1 MSTPNHKRTPAVA
14 LGQGRTKELR
24 AIVEYQLRLAMI
36 YAAMDKQLD
45 AFSEEDDPDW
55 IVLRPAR
62 FERWHVD
69 ALVIGPPGIFLIW
82 PIWGSAELGLWHS
95 AQLCRRYLADS
106 LGADFTG
113 AVEVVYFRDRGS
125 KCVEGPGTIE
135 RVFHVGRPGV
145 CGCDFLRAESTK
157 LDVLLRTWRPPEGL
171 QMLSPEWIDALR
183 PIGYPLGLSINLDGP
198 QPDAQ
203 CLPPPPELIDWP
215 PPA

>member
-1 MSTPNHKRTPAVA
+1 MSTPGRKPTAAPPSA
-14 LGQGRTKELR
+14 QGRTEALR
-24 AIVEYQLRLAMI
+24 AIIEYQLRLAMP

-69 ALVIGPPGIFLIW
+69 ALVVGPPGIFLIW
-82 PIWGSAELGLWHS
+82 PIWGSAELGLWQS
-95 AQLCRRYLADS
+95 AQLCRRYLAES
-106 LGADFTG
+106 LGADFRG

-125 KCVEGPGTIE
+125 VLPGPGTIE
-135 RVFHVGRPGV
+135 RILHAGRPGLRS
-145 CGCDFLRAESTK
+145 CDFLHAESSK

-171 QMLSPEWIDALR
+171 RLLSPEWIDTLR
-183 PIGYPLGLSINLDGP
+183 PIGYPLGLSVTLQGP

-203 CLPPPPELIDWP
+203 RLPLLPEIVDWP
-215 PPA
+215 PPT